1 MNVSK
6 ALFDHPSPEAYRH
19 PFGWTLDLP
28 PMTMPALLERSVAAN
43 PDAPLAWFYGRRYSY
58 RAIVAEARAF
68 AAGLQQRGIGKGDR
82 VGLFLPN
89 VPTYPIAYYGA
100 MIAGATVVNFSPLY
114 TAAELE
120 AQVEDSRTRVLVTV
134 DSSQLLPKALEVLG
148 DSSLETL
155 VVASFAAQL
164 PRALGL
170 GFRLFRSRE
179 LAPIPRRPDVCRWH
193 DSLGSGDPAQV
204 ALNPERDI
212 ALLQYT
218 GGTTG
223 TPKGAMLT
231 HQNLSANARQ
241 IVHID
246 PWRGEADVIMG
257 ALPLFHVFAN
267 ACCLNRTV
275 ARGGCIV
282 LVPRFEAGEVL
293 KTLQR
298 SGATAFPGVPTMYQA
313 LLDHPRLARTD
324 FSRLKICVS
333 GGAPL
338 PAPLRE
344 RFEAATGA
352 RLVEGYG
359 LTECSGVASTNP
371 YEGEQRP
378 GTIGQPIPET
388 RMRLVDK
395 EDPSADPAPGEP
407 GELVIAGPQIMQGYW
422 NRPDTD
428 ATAFV
433 VRDGVKWLRT
443 GDVATIDAD
452 GFVRIVDRLKDM
464 IAVGGFK
471 VFPSQLEEA
480 LLRHPAVH
488 EALVLGLPDPYHGE
502 MPHGYITLRED
513 ADPVSGEDIR
523 AWVNQRIGKHERLAE
538 VVVRESLPKTMIG
551 KLDRK
556 ALRSEVTAS
565 A

>member
-1 MNVSK
+1 
-6 ALFDHPSPEAYRH
+6 
-19 PFGWTLDLP
+19 
-28 PMTMPALLERSVAAN
+28 
-43 PDAPLAWFYGRRYSY
+43 
-58 RAIVAEARAF
+58 
-68 AAGLQQRGIGKGDR
+68 
-82 VGLFLPN
+82 
-89 VPTYPIAYYGA
+89 
-100 MIAGATVVNFSPLY
+100 
-114 TAAELE
+114 
-120 AQVEDSRTRVLVTV
+120 
-134 DSSQLLPKALEVLG
+134 
-148 DSSLETL
+148 
-155 VVASFAAQL
+155 
-164 PRALGL
+164 
-170 GFRLFRSRE
+170 
-179 LAPIPRRPDVCRWH
+179 
-193 DSLGSGDPAQV
+193 
-204 ALNPERDI
+204 
-212 ALLQYT
+212 
-218 GGTTG
+218 
-223 TPKGAMLT
+223 
-231 HQNLSANARQ
+231 
-241 IVHID
+241 
-246 PWRGEADVIMG
+246 MG

-275 ARGGCIV
+275 ARGGCVV

-293 KTLQR
+293 KMLQR
-298 SGATAFPGVPTMYQA
+298 SRATAFPGVPTMYQA

-324 FSRLKICVS
+324 FSHLKVCIS

-371 YEGEQRP
+371 YQGEARP

-395 EDPSADPAPGEP
+395 EDPSGDPAPGEP
-407 GELVIAGPQIMQGYW
+407 GELVLAGPQVMQGYW

-471 VFPSQLEEA
+471 VFPSQVEA
-480 LLRHPAVH
+480 VLLQHPAVK

-502 MPHGYITLRED
+502 MPRAFVTLDES
-513 ADPVSGEDIR
+513 ATATGEDLA
-523 AWVNQRIGKHERLAE
+523 AWLNARVGKHERVSA
-538 VVVRESLPKTMIG
+538 VVVREGLPKTMIG

-556 ALRSEVTAS
+556 ALKAEILGA
-565 A
+565 